1 MGVFS
6 VRGFGLLT
14 HLRISLCVDVCVRA
28 QDISAMD
35 LKNIET
41 FATRVI
47 ALAEYRHKLYD
58 YLCAKMHAVAP
69 NLATLIGEVVGAR
82 LISHAGSLTSLA
94 KYPAST
100 VQV

>member
-1 MGVFS
+1 
-6 VRGFGLLT
+6 
-14 HLRISLCVDVCVRA
+14 
-28 QDISAMD
+28 MD